1 MLVGHIAVGMLGKRA
16 EPRLSLGTTVLAAL
30 FADLLVDVFLVVG
43 AESISPV
50 SIPYSHSLAM
60 GIVWAALFG
69 AVYFWRRGFRRGA
82 WILFA
87 LVLSHWLLDVVSHRP
102 DMPLAPG
109 VPLLLGLGLW
119 NSMAASMVLEG
130 GLWVAAIVL
139 YLRSVR
145 FKSRTALPGFWSLVI
160 LVTLAWR
167 QNIRT
172 GMDPNALRAGI
183 QGLVFFSLLAAWA
196 YWIERSTVSL
206 PPRAPVLPRG
216 LPAVD

>member
-30 FADLLVDVFLVVG
+30 FADLLVDVFLIVG
-43 AESISPV
+43 AERIAPV

-60 GIVWAALFG
+60 GMVWAALFG
-69 AVYFWRRGFRRGA
+69 AVYFRRRRFPRGA

-87 LVLSHWLLDVVSHRP
+87 LVLSHWVLDVVSHRP

-109 VPLLLGLGLW
+109 VPLRLGLGLW
-119 NSMAASMVLEG
+119 NSMTASMIVEG
-130 GLWVAAIVL
+130 GLWVAAVVL
-139 YLRSVR
+139 YVRSAR
-145 FKSRTALPGFWSLVI
+145 FKSRTGLIVFWSLVI
-160 LVTLAWR
+160 LVTQAWR

-172 GMDPNALRAGI
+172 GMDLNAVRAGI
-183 QGLVFFSLLAAWA
+183 QGLIFFSLLVAWA
-196 YWIERSTVSL
+196 YWIGRSTVSL
-206 PPRAPVLPRG
+206 PPRGPVLPQG